1 MLGAG
6 GMLGESC
13 PHWAFP
19 NLSRFDKSWTQCIV
33 ILVFSVPMLP
43 PPNPEQTPLGL
54 TLPFSGRSSS
64 GTQRAVS
71 GLEEM
76 TGAANACLTSRG
88 HLRNAEVPKPGPAL
102 TVFCRKNWKSQK
114 VSWSCSTISWKIIT
128 ISWKPCWY
136 SGVDGGP
143 VRRGRRG
150 GNDGGGA
157 VTAEPGLGQGHCP
170 RKELRRGS

>member
-1 MLGAG
+1 MQEQSRVWGRTNAG
-6 GMLGESC
+6 ERC

-19 NLSRFDKSWTQCIV
+19 NLSRSDKSWTQCIA
-33 ILVFSVPMLP
+33 ILVSQFQCFHPH
-43 PPNPEQTPLGL
+43 NPEQTPRGL
-54 TLPFSGRSSS
+54 ALPFSGRSSS

-76 TGAANACLTSRG
+76 TGAASACLTSRG
-88 HLRNAEVPKPGPAL
+88 HLRNSEVPKPGPAL

-143 VRRGRRG
+143 VRRGRG
-150 GNDGGGA
+150 GEWWG
-157 VTAEPGLGQGHCP
+157 VTAEPGLGQGTVP
-170 RKELRRGS
+170 GRS